1 MVQFNNMSENIK
13 KRVNTAL
20 ILLTILFL
28 MLINNFI
35 LGYFLII
42 ISLISILEFNKII
55 LIIFKKKKI
64 KQIFFNILFIIYIFS
79 FSSIFLV
86 LSSFLQL
93 KVLIFI
99 LVLTCIISDIGGYIF
114 GKFFKGRKLTKIS
127 PNKTISGSIG
137 SFLLSFIFL
146 SLVVFYLTKNFD
158 LINITVV
165 SFVTSLSCQ
174 LGDLFFSF
182 LKRKSL
188 LKDTGNILPGHGG
201 ILDRIDGILFG
212 VPTGFLTLVVI
223 Y

>member
-212 VPTGFLTLVVI
+212 VPTGFLILVVI

>member
-114 GKFFKGRKLTKIS
+114 GNFFKGRKLTKIS

-212 VPTGFLTLVVI
+212 VPTGFLILVVI

>member
-1 MVQFNNMSENIK
+1 MSENIK

-20 ILLTILFL
+20 ILLIILFL
-28 MLINNFI
+28 MLINNFV

-42 ISLISILEFNKII
+42 IGLISILEFNKII
-55 LIIFKKKKI
+55 LIIFKRKKI
-64 KQIFFNILFIIYIFS
+64 KQIFFNFLFIIYIFL

-86 LSSFLQL
+86 LSSFLQQ

-99 LVLTCIISDIGGYIF
+99 LILTCIISDIGGYTF
-114 GKFFKGRKLTKIS
+114 GKFFKGKKLTKIS

-146 SLVVFYLTKNFD
+146 SLTVFYLTKNFD
-158 LINITVV
+158 FINMIVV
-165 SFVTSLSCQ
+165 SFLTSLSCQ

-182 LKRKSL
+182 LKRKSF

-201 ILDRIDGILFG
+201 ILDRIDGILLG
-212 VPTGFLTLVVI
+212 VPTGFLILVAI

>member
-1 MVQFNNMSENIK
+1 MSENIK
-13 KRVNTAL
+13 KRINTAL
-20 ILLTILFL
+20 ILLIMLFL

-42 ISLISILEFNKII
+42 IGLISILEFNKII

-64 KQIFFNILFIIYIFS
+64 KQILFNTLFIIYIFS

-99 LVLTCIISDIGGYIF
+99 LILTCIISDIGGYTF

-137 SFLLSFIFL
+137 SFLLSFVFL
-146 SLVVFYLTKNFD
+146 SITVFYLTKNFD
-158 LINITVV
+158 LINVTVV
-165 SFVTSLSCQ
+165 SFLTSLSCQ

-201 ILDRIDGILFG
+201 ILDRIDGILLG
-212 VPTGFLTLVVI
+212 VPTGFFALAVI

>member
-1 MVQFNNMSENIK
+1 MSENIK
-13 KRVNTAL
+13 KRINTAL

-42 ISLISILEFNKII
+42 ISLISILEFNKIK

-201 ILDRIDGILFG
+201 LLDRVDGMIFVIPTISILSFF
-212 VPTGFLTLVVI
+212 V
-223 Y
+223 